1 MNISKSDFKKIYN
14 LTKNYSVKN
23 YKNLISDIENNS
35 FVNEDIKYV
44 VNKNGKD
51 EIINTLNKLNNFSFN
66 KKYNVTEKAETENS
80 ESKELINN
88 FTNFISKNEDS
99 SSDLN
104 LNNINL
110 SDETLNEEP
119 NTSVTS
125 FNVDYDYDYMNQ
137 EVINTATS
145 VTSEDNNVFQQ
156 SNEPSKVNYNDINE
170 LVNSLLDSEVDSIQP
185 KNINKKYLSKQNDI
199 DSILNMF

>member
-1 MNISKSDFKKIYN
+1 
-14 LTKNYSVKN
+14 
-23 YKNLISDIENNS
+23 
-35 FVNEDIKYV
+35 
-44 VNKNGKD
+44 
-51 EIINTLNKLNNFSFN
+51 
-66 KKYNVTEKAETENS
+66 
-80 ESKELINN
+80 
-88 FTNFISKNEDS
+88 
-99 SSDLN
+99 
-104 LNNINL
+104 
-110 SDETLNEEP
+110 
-119 NTSVTS
+119 
-125 FNVDYDYDYMNQ
+125 MNQ

>member
-66 KKYNVTEKAETENS
+66 KKYNVIEKAETENS

-110 SDETLNEEP
+110 SDETLTEEP

-170 LVNSLLDSEVDSIQP
+170 LVNSLLDSEVDTIQP